1 MQHQTDFGPIE
12 CDGNF
17 SSETHGTGPREHVSL
32 KWGIF
37 HMDEGS
43 CQKGDIV
50 GSKTCSSKSKTRM
63 GNVDN
68 DTFNF

>member
-1 MQHQTDFGPIE
+1 MQNPNKKAPMV

-50 GSKTCSSKSKTRM
+50 GIKRSKSKTRM

-68 DTFNF
+68 DTFNFY